1 MASWVSFNGFP
12 YTTMGLG
19 GRPGFE
25 SLLARPMARKA
36 RGLVLS
42 HTGSEAT
49 VRYQIVRTARFVQA
63 GEDFLTSTATLEG
76 TSLATFL
83 GGRVRVSMY
92 FGGAKSTRRLVHDSV
107 VSE

>member
-1 MASWVSFNGFP
+1 MASWVSFNGFL

-76 TSLATFL
+76 TSLEDEFAFLCIL
-83 GGRVRVSMY
+83 GGLRALAVWFMI
-92 FGGAKSTRRLVHDSV
+92 AL
-107 VSE
+107 